1 MISSTARITAL
12 GTYVPEQ
19 RLTNADLEQMVDT
32 SDEWIV
38 QRTGMRERR
47 VAAPNQ
53 FSSSLGI
60 EAVQHLLTQYPVS
73 VNEVELIIVATTTAD
88 YVFPSVAAQIQAHF
102 HIAGAGVFDLN
113 ATCAG
118 FVYALH
124 MANSLITAGMHR
136 KILVV
141 ASETMTKTLDY
152 TDRSTCILFGDGAGA
167 ALVEYD
173 ADHPSFIDTI
183 MDSDG
188 GGGQHVY
195 RSSLSNEISGI
206 PMEGNGNIYQ
216 NGREVYK
223 WAVRTVPQGVR
234 QLLERNQRT
243 TEQINWFIPHSANLK
258 MIDSI
263 CEKSGIPFAHTL
275 TSAEWFGNT
284 SSASI
289 PLALQQGIQDGKVQ
303 AGDTL
308 LMYGFGAGLTQMGML
323 VQWNPTIQRT
333 HSQ

>member
-1 MISSTARITAL
+1 MIQSKARITAL
-12 GTYVPEQ
+12 GTYVPEK
-19 RLTNADLEQMVDT
+19 RLTNAELEQMVDT

-47 VAAPNQ
+47 VAAPDQ

-60 EAVQHLLTQYPVS
+60 EAVQHMLQHHPVHIDD
-73 VNEVELIIVATTTAD
+73 VELIIVATTTAD

-102 HIAGAGVFDLN
+102 GISTAGVFDLN

-124 MANSLITAGMHR
+124 MANSLVTSGMHR
-136 KILVV
+136 KILVI

-173 ADHPSFIDTI
+173 ADHPSFIDVI

-195 RSSLSNEISGI
+195 RSGLSTQINGL

-223 WAVRTVPQGVR
+223 WAVRTVPQGLR
-234 QLLERNQRT
+234 KLLERNQLT
-243 TEQINWFIPHSANLK
+243 TDQVDWFIPHSANLK

-263 CEKSGIPFAHTL
+263 CEKSGIPFTRTL

-289 PLALQQGIQDGKVQ
+289 PLALQQGIEDGKVH
-303 AGDTL
+303 ADNTL
-308 LMYGFGAGLTQMGML
+308 LLYGFGAGLTQMGML
-323 VQWNPTIQRT
+323 LRWNPKINKK
-333 HSQ
+333 

>member
-1 MISSTARITAL
+1 MISSKARITAL
-12 GTYVPEQ
+12 GTYVPEK
-19 RLTNADLEQMVDT
+19 RLTNADLEQLVDT

-47 VAAPNQ
+47 VAAPDQ

-60 EAVQHLLTQYPVS
+60 EAVQHMLSHHPVS
-73 VNEVELIIVATTTAD
+73 IDDVELIIVATTTAD

-102 HIAGAGVFDLN
+102 GITKAGVFDLN

-124 MANSLITAGMHR
+124 MANSLVTSGMHR
-136 KILVV
+136 KILVI

-173 ADHPSFIDTI
+173 ADQPSFIDVI

-188 GGGQHVY
+188 NGGQHVY
-195 RSSLSNEISGI
+195 RSNLSTQINGT

-223 WAVRTVPQGVR
+223 WAVRTVPQGLR
-234 QLLERNQRT
+234 QLLERNQLVT
-243 TEQINWFIPHSANLK
+243 AQVDWFVPHSANLK

-263 CEKSGIPFAHTL
+263 CEKSGIPFTRTL

-289 PLALQQGIQDGKVQ
+289 PLALQQGVEDGKVTT
-303 AGDTL
+303 GNTL
-308 LMYGFGAGLTQMGML
+308 LLYGFGAGLTQMGML
-323 VQWNPTIQRT
+323 LHWNPKTNE
-333 HSQ
+333 S